1 VENEFQTGSQFF
13 FSFFWLSRPIKKQ
26 ENNNNNTKQGKHTYA
41 REREPSEGHVRTR
54 EEEEKKSPWAEER
67 KEKNIEEKHG
77 LVLVGIIS
85 FHV

>member
-1 VENEFQTGSQFF
+1 
-13 FSFFWLSRPIKKQ
+13 
-26 ENNNNNTKQGKHTYA
+26 
-41 REREPSEGHVRTR
+41 VRTR